1 MNPPL
6 DFWPL
11 LIAMTVASFAT
22 RAAGFWLMRFVT
34 ITPRLEAALKATP
47 LAVMV
52 GIATPAAA
60 SGKPAEILGIVVA
73 IALMRATGNDL
84 VAAIGGVAALAL
96 ARQFVI

>member
-60 SGKPAEILGIVVA
+60 SGKPAEILGIVVT
-73 IALMRATGNDL
+73 IGLMRATGNDL